1 MPFDSVYNQ
10 LQLCANK
17 QTNKFQKQSIFSVYV
32 KYEVSDKQLNLQHF
46 LFQTSEKAAISPKS
60 TNKIWKIENKYLS
73 KILSI
78 GQFAK

>member
-1 MPFDSVYNQ
+1 M
-10 LQLCANK
+10 CK

-46 LFQTSEKAAISPKS
+46 LFQTSEKAAILPKS